1 MDDNELEDNE
11 TFRVVAIPLPL
22 DEIPHM
28 HTYCSATVT
37 IEDNDCKLLIYM

>member
-11 TFRVVAIPLPL
+11 TFRVVAIPP
-22 DEIPHM
+22 ERPHM
-28 HTYCSATVT
+28 HNYCDATVT